1 MPGMAKMRWAAGLL
15 LLQMFV
21 ALVLPVPGSAQ
32 GTPSQV
38 PDDALQEIL
47 QGKEGDATFIVR
59 MAADPVVAYDGG
71 VQGIPATR
79 PGKGQKINPN
89 SNNVRRYVAHLQ
101 QEHDRVL
108 RAVQA
113 NNKKLYDYTYTYNGF
128 SAVLTPAQA
137 AAIAAMPEVVE
148 VAPEEVRQLQTDNSP
163 DFLGLSAPGGLWEQL
178 GGQGAAGEDVV
189 VGVLDTGIW
198 PEHPSFADDGYGPAP
213 ADWFGGCTSGEQF
226 SQNDCNNK
234 LIGARFYRLGAGQ
247 GTAFVDPDE
256 YLSTRDRD
264 GHGTHTASTAAG
276 NADVPAEIF
285 GIDRGVVSGI
295 APRARIAAY
304 KVCWNDAGCFLS
316 DILAAIDGSI
326 AEGVD
331 VINYSIGGGASL
343 LGEDDVAFLFA
354 ADAGIFVATSAGNEG
369 PGGATVGG
377 PATVPWITAV
387 GASTQSRTFQGSV
400 LLGNG
405 NVFSGATVTAGT
417 DTLPVVDSAN
427 AGSELCIVG
436 ELDASVVAGKIVLC
450 KRGENARVEKSQA
463 VFEAGGVGMVLYNT
477 NDTEDVVTDNHW
489 VPSVHINF
497 TDGTAVKNYIA
508 TEESGGF
515 TPVAQIVSGVFT
527 SIPAP
532 EMAAFSSRGPSPVA
546 ADIIKPDVTAPGV
559 VILAGGSPNPF
570 LGAPDELFQAI
581 SGTSMSSPH
590 VAGLFAL
597 LKQAHP
603 DWTPAM
609 AKSAIMTTA
618 SQDVEKE
625 DGVTPADP
633 FDMGAGHIQPNSA
646 VAPGLVY
653 DADFFDYLQFLCGV
667 GALSATSGTCAA
679 VGAIDPSDLNLAS
692 IGIAELAG
700 SQTVIRTVTSVAPG
714 SATYTAAV
722 DAPPGIDVQISPN
735 VITLAQGESAT
746 YEVTF
751 TTLSGTAV
759 DEWVFGALTWSDG
772 THAVRSPLA
781 IRPVALAAPDEV
793 SGDGTSGSL
802 SYDITFG
809 FSGDFA
815 AVAHGLIP
823 AATQPGNVVDDPA
836 NDINVALATGV
847 GVTFHIV
854 SVPAGT
860 GHLRVSLFDDFT
872 DGADDLD
879 LYVFGPGPSFPFV
892 GGSGTATSAEE
903 VNVASPAPGD
913 YLVAVHGWQTDGPD
927 ANYTLFSW
935 GLTAANAGNLS
946 VSGPTAAV
954 LGSSATVDVDWTGLS
969 AGLKYL
975 GSVTY
980 HDVASPTGYTD
991 GLVDFTIVRIDTD

>member
-1 MPGMAKMRWAAGLL
+1 MAKLRWAAGLL
-15 LLQMFV
+15 LLQMLV

-32 GTPSQV
+32 GTPTQV
-38 PDDALQEIL
+38 PEDALQEIL
-47 QGKEGDATFIVR
+47 RGKEGDATFIVR
-59 MAADPVVAYDGG
+59 MVADPVVAYDGG

-89 SNNVRRYVAHLQ
+89 SDNVRRYVAYLQ
-101 QEHDRVL
+101 QEHNRVL

-113 NNKKLYDYTYTYNGF
+113 GNTKLYDYTYTYNGF

-137 AAIAAMPEVVE
+137 AAIAAMPDVIE
-148 VAPEEVRQLQTDNSP
+148 VAPEEVRQLQTDSSP
-163 DFLGLSAPGGLWEQL
+163 DFLGLTAPGGLWEQL

-198 PEHPSFADDGYGPAP
+198 PEHPSFAEDGYGPPP

-234 LIGARFYRLGAGQ
+234 LIGARFYRLGMGQ
-247 GTAFVDPDE
+247 GTALVDPDE
-256 YLSTRDRD
+256 YLSPRDRD

-276 NADVPAEIF
+276 NADVPAEIL
-285 GIDRGVVSGI
+285 GIDRGVISGI

-304 KVCWNDAGCFLS
+304 KVCWNQAGCFLS
-316 DILAAIDGSI
+316 DIVAAIDGAV

-354 ADAGIFVATSAGNEG
+354 ADAGIFVSTSAGNSG
-369 PGGATVGG
+369 PDGETVGG

-387 GASTQSRTFQGSV
+387 GASTQARTFQGSV
-400 LLGNG
+400 ELGNG
-405 NVFSGATVTAGT
+405 NVYSGATVTAGT
-417 DTLPVVDSAN
+417 DTLPIVDSAN

-436 ELDASVVAGKIVLC
+436 ELDPAVVTGKIVLC
-450 KRGENARVEKSQA
+450 MRGENARVAKSQA
-463 VFEAGGVGMVLYNT
+463 VFEAGGAGMVLYNT
-477 NDTEDVVTDNHW
+477 NDTEDVLTDNHW
-489 VPSVHINF
+489 VPSVHLSF

-508 TEESGGF
+508 AEEAGGF
-515 TPVAQIVSGVFT
+515 TPVAQIVGGEFT
-527 SIPAP
+527 AIPAP
-532 EMAAFSSRGPSPVA
+532 DMAAFSSRGPNPVA

-570 LGAPDELFQAI
+570 LGSPDELFQAI
-581 SGTSMSSPH
+581 SGTSMASPH
-590 VAGLFAL
+590 VAGLYAL
-597 LKQAHP
+597 LKQQHP

-609 AKSAIMTTA
+609 AKSAIMTSA
-618 SQDVEKE
+618 YQDVEKE
-625 DGVTPADP
+625 DGVTQADP
-633 FDMGAGHIQPNSA
+633 FDMGAGHIQPNTA
-646 VAPGLVY
+646 GDPGLVY
-653 DADFFDYLQFLCGV
+653 DAGFIEYLQFLCGV
-667 GALSATSGTCAA
+667 GALSATSGTCTA
-679 VGAIDPSDLNLAS
+679 VGAVDPSDLNLAS
-692 IGIAELAG
+692 IGVAELAG
-700 SQTVIRTVTSVAPG
+700 VQTVTRTVTSVTPG
-714 SATYTAAV
+714 DATYSV
-722 DAPPGIDVQISPN
+722 SVEAPPGVDVQVTPN
-735 VITLAQGESAT
+735 VLTLSEGQSAT

-751 TTLSGTAV
+751 TTLSGAV
-759 DEWVFGALTWSDG
+759 ADEWVFGALTWSDG
-772 THAVRSPLA
+772 THNVRSPLA

-836 NDINVALATGV
+836 NDINVALSTGV

-860 GHLRVSLFDDFT
+860 EYLRVSLFDEYT

-879 LYVFGPGPSFPFV
+879 LYVFGPGPGFPFV

-903 VNVASPAPGD
+903 VNVAGPAPGD

-935 GLTAANAGNLS
+935 SLGDANEGNLS
-946 VSGPTAAV
+946 VSAPGTAV
-954 LGSSATVDVDWTGLS
+954 LGTSAPVDVDWTGLD
-969 AGLKYL
+969 GGHKYL

-980 HDVASPTGYTD
+980 HDVASPAGYTD
-991 GLVDFTIVRIDTD
+991 GLVDYTIVRIDTD

>member
-1 MPGMAKMRWAAGLL
+1 MAKLRFAAGLL
-15 LLQMFV
+15 LLQMLI
-21 ALVLPVPGSAQ
+21 ALVLPAPGFAQ
-32 GTPSQV
+32 GTPTQV
-38 PDDALQEIL
+38 PEDELQKIL

-59 MAADPVVAYDGG
+59 MAADPVIAYDGG
-71 VQGIPATR
+71 VAGIPATR

-89 SNNVRRYVAHLQ
+89 SNNVRAYVAHLQ
-101 QEHDRVL
+101 REHDRVL
-108 RAVQA
+108 RGVGA
-113 NNKKLYDYTYTYNGF
+113 NNKKLYSYTYTYNGF
-128 SAVLTPAQA
+128 SAVLTPAQVA
-137 AAIAAMPEVVE
+137 TIAAMPDVVA

-163 DFLGLSAPGGLWEQL
+163 DFLGLTAPGGLWDQL
-178 GGQGAAGEDVV
+178 GGQGMAGEDVV

-198 PEHPSFADDGYGPAP
+198 PEHPSFADDGYGPPP
-213 ADWFGGCTSGEQF
+213 ADWFGGCTSGERF

-234 LIGARFYRLGAGQ
+234 LIGARFYRLGMGR

-276 NADVPAEIF
+276 NADVPAAIF

-304 KVCWNDAGCFLS
+304 KVCWNEAGCFLS

-354 ADAGIFVATSAGNEG
+354 ADAGIYVATSAGNNG
-369 PGGATVGG
+369 PGASTVGG

-387 GASTQSRTFQGSV
+387 GASTQTRTFQGSV
-400 LLGNG
+400 ELGDG

-417 DTLPVVDSAN
+417 DVLPIVDSAN
-427 AGSELCIVG
+427 AGSELCLIG
-436 ELDASVVAGKIVLC
+436 ELDPEVVSGKIVLC

-463 VFEAGGVGMVLYNT
+463 VFEAGGLGMVLFNVNNT
-477 NDTEDVVTDNHW
+477 DDLVTDNHW

-497 TDGTAVKNYIA
+497 SDGSAVKSYIA
-508 TEESGGF
+508 AEEAGGF
-515 TPVAQIVSGVFT
+515 TPVAQIVGGVFT
-527 SIPAP
+527 SQPAP

-559 VILAGGSPNPF
+559 VILAGASPNPF
-570 LGAPDELFQAI
+570 LGSPDELFQAI

-603 DWTPAM
+603 DWSPAM

-618 SQDVEKE
+618 YQDVEKE

-646 VAPGLVY
+646 SDPGLVY
-653 DADFFDYLQFLCGV
+653 DAGFVEYLQFLCGV
-667 GALSATSGTCAA
+667 GALSATGGTCTA

-692 IGIAELAG
+692 IGVAELAG
-700 SQTVIRTVTSVAPG
+700 SQTVTRTITSVTPG
-714 SATYTAAV
+714 DATYTAVV
-722 DAPPGIDVQISPN
+722 DAPPGVDVLVSPD
-735 VITLAQGESAT
+735 VLTLSEGESAT
-746 YEVTF
+746 YQVTF
-751 TTLSGTAV
+751 TTLAGTAV
-759 DEWVFGALTWSDG
+759 DEWTFGALTWSDG
-772 THAVRSPLA
+772 THSVRSPLA
-781 IRPVALAAPDEV
+781 VRPVALAAPDQV
-793 SGDGTSGSL
+793 SAEGTSGSL

-809 FSGDFA
+809 FNGDFA

-847 GVTFHIV
+847 GVTFHLV

-879 LYVFGPGPSFPFV
+879 LYVFGPGPGFPFV

-903 VNVASPAPGD
+903 VNVAVPAPGD
-913 YLVAVHGWQTDGPD
+913 YLVAVHGFQTDGPD

-935 GLTAANAGNLS
+935 VLGDANEGNVS
-946 VSGPTAAV
+946 VSAPVTAV
-954 LGSSATVDVDWTGLS
+954 LGTTATVDVDWIGLDP
-969 AGLKYL
+969 GQKYL

-980 HDVASPTGYTD
+980 HDVASPAGYTD